1 MELVK
6 KIAAFFFDIIEV
18 VVVALAIFVVV
29 YLFFFQPH
37 QVKGA
42 SMDPNFHDNEYILT
56 DKISYRFHTP
66 QRGDVVIFRAPQN
79 RELDYIKRV
88 IGLPGEKVKV
98 QGGEVFVNGQ
108 RLKESYLPANLTTN
122 AGDFLR
128 AGQDYQIPADNYIV
142 FGDNRPHSSDSR
154 AWGPV
159 VKEDI
164 IGKAWLRYWP
174 PQDFGLLPQ
183 VSY

>member
-1 MELVK
+1 MEILK
-6 KIAAFFFDIIEV
+6 KVTSFFFDIIEV

-29 YLFFFQPH
+29 YLFLFQPH

-42 SMDPNFHDNEYILT
+42 SMDPNFHDGEYILT
-56 DKISYRFHTP
+56 DKVSYRFGAP
-66 QRGDVVIFRAPQN
+66 KRGDVVIFRAPQN

-88 IGLPGEKVKV
+88 IGLPGERIKVYAD
-98 QGGEVFVNGQ
+98 QVFINGQ
-108 RLKESYLPANLTTN
+108 ILNESYLKNTPTYP
-122 AGDFLR
+122 GDFLR
-128 AGQDYQIPADNYIV
+128 SGQEFQIPADEYIV
-142 FGDNRPHSSDSR
+142 LGDNRLHSSDSR

-159 VKEDI
+159 AREDI

-174 PQDFGLLPQ
+174 PQDFGLLPS